1 MPDVVAERLGAVL
14 LLRLNRPE
22 KRNAIGGTMFR
33 DLLAGVREAR
43 DDDGIHV
50 VVTTGEGSTYCVGA
64 DLSHLE
70 QARNYEPYELL
81 TGGLMMADGTVLGGE
96 TGLPPLSPGG
106 RRTDVQ
112 GAGSRWTSEFWAL
125 EKPTIAALNG
135 SAGGGGL
142 AIALLHD
149 FRVVASNAKLG
160 TSFLQL
166 GVGPEL
172 GMSYLLPRMVGW
184 SVASDLL
191 LRGRTLSAQE
201 AADLGLVNQVVPA
214 DRVLEEAMTLAEE
227 LAARPS
233 IAQQLTK
240 RELRRAMTSTFAD
253 QLELEYRTQ
262 LSLFALPDH
271 ETMLHESRQRIGPG
285 K

>member
-1 MPDVVAERLGAVL
+1 VPDVVAEQHGAVL

-33 DLLAGVREAR
+33 DLLAGIREAR
-43 DDDGIHV
+43 DNDDIHV

-70 QARNYEPYELL
+70 QARDFEPYELL
-81 TGGLMMADGTVLGGE
+81 TGGLTMSDGTVLGGE

-106 RRTDVQ
+106 RRTDFE
-112 GAGSRWTSEFWAL
+112 GAGSRWTAEFWAL
-125 EKPTIAALNG
+125 EKPTIAAMNG

-149 FRVVASNAKLG
+149 FRVVAANAKLA

-172 GMSYLLPRMVGW
+172 GMSFLLPRMVGW

-191 LRGRTLSAQE
+191 LRGRTLSADE
-201 AADLGLVNQVVPA
+201 AAELGIVNQVVPA
-214 DRVLEEAMTLAEE
+214 DQVLEAAMTLADE

-240 RELRRAMTSTFAD
+240 RELRRSMSSTFAD
-253 QLELEYRTQ
+253 QLELEFRTQ
-262 LSLFALPDH
+262 LSLFALH
-271 ETMLHESRQRIGPG
+271 EHEAALDESQHRLGHA

>member
-1 MPDVVAERLGAVL
+1 VPDVVAERHGSVL

-43 DDDGIHV
+43 DNDEIHV

-70 QARNYEPYELL
+70 QARDYEPYELL
-81 TGGLMMADGTVLGGE
+81 TGGLTMPDGTVLGGD
-96 TGLPPLSPGG
+96 TGLPTLSAAG
-106 RRTDVQ
+106 RRTDFE
-112 GAGSRWTSEFWAL
+112 GAGSRWTAEFWAL
-125 EKPTIAALNG
+125 EKPTIAAMNG

-149 FRVVASNAKLG
+149 FRLVAADAKLA

-172 GMSYLLPRMVGW
+172 GMSFLLPRIVGW

-191 LRGRTLSAQE
+191 LRGRTLTADE
-201 AADLGLVNQVVPA
+201 AAELGLVNEVVPA
-214 DRVLEEAMTLAEE
+214 DQVLDAAMTLAEE

-240 RELRRAMTSTFAD
+240 RELRRAMSSSFSE

-262 LSLFALPDH
+262 LSLFALHDH
-271 ETMLHESRQRIGPG
+271 EAALDESRKHIGHG

>member
-1 MPDVVAERLGAVL
+1 VPDVVVERHGAVM

-22 KRNAIGGTMFR
+22 HRNAIGGTLFR
-33 DLLAGVREAR
+33 DLLEAVNEAR
-43 DDDGIHV
+43 DDDSVHV
-50 VVTTGEGSTYCVGA
+50 VVTTGEGGTYCVGA
-64 DLSHLE
+64 DLSHLQ
-70 QARNYEPYELL
+70 QAQDFEPYELL
-81 TGGLMMADGTVLGGE
+81 TGGLEMPDGTVLGGE
-96 TGLPPLSPGG
+96 TGLRPLSPGG
-106 RRTDVQ
+106 RRTDFQ
-112 GAGSRWTSEFWAL
+112 GAGSRWTEQFWAL

-149 FRVVASNAKLG
+149 FRIASSNAKLA

-184 SVASDLL
+184 SVATDML
-191 LRGRTLSAQE
+191 LRGRMLTAQE
-201 AADLGLVNQVVPA
+201 AAEIGLVNEVVPA
-214 DRVLEEAMTLAEE
+214 AQVLEKAMTLADE
-227 LAARPS
+227 LAARPT

-240 RELRRAMTSTFAD
+240 RELRRAMTSTFAE

-262 LSLFALPDH
+262 LSLFALHDH
-271 ETMLHESRQRIGPG
+271 ATALDESRERVSQRH
-285 K
+285 